1 MVEQAKKKKKS
12 ARCMC
17 ACVKEGG
24 LWEQELGSAESG
36 TITSVVCHV
45 SLGPTQKGSGDSS

>member
-1 MVEQAKKKKKS
+1 
-12 ARCMC
+12 MC